1 MLNTHKGNLLIN
13 REMVEKIHGVKPEQI
28 VDYLA
33 IMGDKS
39 DNIPGIPG
47 FGPKTAASLL
57 QEYGTLENLLNNL
70 DGMANQK
77 RAVKIRAHESEA
89 RISQNLQHS

>member
-1 MLNTHKGNLLIN
+1 MVNTHKNNLLIDAAK
-13 REMVEKIHGVKPEQI
+13 VEEIYGVKPEQI

-47 FGPKTAASLL
+47 FGPKTAATLL
-57 QEYGTLENLLNNL
+57 KEYGSLQSIFANL
-70 DGMANQK
+70 DNMQNQK
-77 RAVKIRAHESEA
+77 GLIKFERIWKMRALVKS
-89 RISQNLQHS
+89 LPL